1 MAITS
6 KNKERKPIRYGSN
19 QFRYSIFHVLI
30 TFAVMLF
37 LNIYCANMSYRLFYQ
52 TKETSMDEKVQVV
65 ASAVAEQGVLNS
77 DTAAAAVIPLDNM
90 TVTRLVITDAA
101 GVCVYDS
108 LEEAEAVGT
117 YCLFPEI
124 VEALEGNDVF
134 TWSYH
139 DGVMESQAA
148 APIVSFND
156 LIGSVYIMEYDSAQG
171 RLIQSLQK
179 NILSVTLVL
188 TLVLLVF
195 SMVFSAAFA
204 KRLKKIMESMRIIRE
219 GGYSHKVDMG
229 GHDELTVLGREF
241 NQLTDKLQESE
252 ERRRQFVS
260 DASHELKTPLASI
273 KLLSDSILQND
284 MDMETVREFVSDIG
298 DEADRL
304 NRMSYKLLSLTRGN
318 TVSGP
323 DFEITYMAPTIRR
336 VVRMLSAIA
345 DHAAVTIRVEIEED
359 CSILILED
367 DLYQIIFNLVEN
379 GIKYNVPGGSVTIH
393 LTRVQDNAVMT
404 VRDTGVGIPPDSLVR
419 IFERFYR
426 VDKARSR
433 QSGGSG
439 LGLAIVKEMVERNR
453 GQIHVESV
461 VGEHSG
467 TTFRLEMPIFDV
479 EEDES

>member
-1 MAITS
+1 MI
-6 KNKERKPIRYGSN
+6 
-19 QFRYSIFHVLI
+19 HVLI

-52 TKETSMDEKVQVV
+52 TKETSMGEKVQVV
-65 ASAVAEQGVLNS
+65 ASAVAEQSVLNP

-101 GVCVYDS
+101 GQCVYDS
-108 LEEAEAVGT
+108 LKEADATGT
-117 YCLFPEI
+117 YCLFPEV

-134 TWSYH
+134 TWRYH

-148 APIVSFND
+148 APIISYNN
-156 LIGSVYIMEYDSAQG
+156 LIGSVYIMEYDAAQG

-179 NILSVTLVL
+179 NILSVTLIL
-188 TLVLLVF
+188 TFALLVF
-195 SMVFSAAFA
+195 SMLFSAAFA
-204 KRLKKIMESMRIIRE
+204 KRLKKIMASMRIIRE

-241 NQLTDKLQESE
+241 NDLTDKLQESE
-252 ERRRQFVS
+252 EKRRQFVS

-284 MDMETVREFVSDIG
+284 MDMDTVREFVADIG

-304 NRMSYKLLSLTRGN
+304 NRMSYKLLSLTRGSTN
-318 TVSGP
+318 TGP

-345 DHAAVTIRVEIEED
+345 DHAAVTIRVEIDVD

-393 LTRVQDNAVMT
+393 LTRDQDNAVMT
-404 VRDTGVGIPPDSLVR
+404 VRDTGVGIPEHALGH

-453 GQIHVESV
+453 GKIRAESV
-461 VGEHSG
+461 VGENSG
-467 TTFRLEMPIFDV
+467 TTFTLEMPIFDV
-479 EEDES
+479 EDEEP